1 MTSAGPADPVEIV
14 GFDKPPPAGEI
25 CRVVDSE
32 RDARHLAQKRA
43 ARLRAE
49 ELSRRSQKSISLEDL
64 FKQVSDG
71 KVRDLNLV
79 IKGDVQGSVEA
90 AVSELDKI
98 KSEEVAVRVIHT
110 GVGGI
115 TESDVMLAAAS
126 KAIVVGF
133 NVRPN
138 GEAKNL
144 AEREGVDIRTY
155 KIIYKLTED
164 IEAALVGMLTPD
176 IVEEITGGAEVRQLF
191 KASKIGTIA
200 GCMVTSGLIMRGSNV
215 RVIRDGIIVA
225 DTQIDTIRHLK
236 DEVKEIKE
244 GFECGIVLKG
254 YSELV
259 EGDQIEAYLSK
270 SVERTE
276 L

>member
-1 MTSAGPADPVEIV
+1 M
-14 GFDKPPPAGEI
+14 
-25 CRVVDSE
+25 
-32 RDARHLAQKRA
+32 
-43 ARLRAE
+43 
-49 ELSRRSQKSISLEDL
+49 
-64 FKQVSDG
+64 
-71 KVRDLNLV
+71 
-79 IKGDVQGSVEA
+79 
-90 AVSELDKI
+90 
-98 KSEEVAVRVIHT
+98 
-110 GVGGI
+110 
-115 TESDVMLAAAS
+115 
-126 KAIVVGF
+126 
-133 NVRPN
+133 
-138 GEAKNL
+138 
-144 AEREGVDIRTY
+144 
-155 KIIYKLTED
+155 
-164 IEAALVGMLTPD
+164 
-176 IVEEITGGAEVRQLF
+176 RQLF